1 MPIFHRKSAAS
12 SSHGADNH
20 SSALHALFS
29 PHTSSSSPPSPHSYA
44 SNRASR
50 SSSSSGRSGHSR
62 SHSHSHN
69 HNHRKHHH
77 HSSRHRSNSIFHR
90 HEEEEEDPS
99 IRAARQ
105 QVTRAE
111 AMEKEASKA
120 LMATR
125 QAVHDARE
133 HVRRLDREA
142 SEEARLARI
151 KQHQVRSISKRAK
164 PLGRSL

>member
-1 MPIFHRKSAAS
+1 MPIFHRKSTAS
-12 SSHGADNH
+12 SSHGTDNH
-20 SSALHALFS
+20 TSALHALFS

-50 SSSSSGRSGHSR
+50 SSSSSGRSGQ
-62 SHSHSHN
+62 SHSHS

-90 HEEEEEDPS
+90 HGEEEDPS
-99 IRAARQ
+99 ISAARK